1 DENTVVTHETNIKD
15 FISTPA
21 SGRRSQ
27 FRSLGCAVSPTNADH
42 RNYMDSAWD
51 KLKGHQE
58 QRDLFSRS
66 LANRRLSHAYVL
78 AGQDGIGKSRFGRL
92 LAQSLFCRNSPPESL
107 DACGECRACRSFDA
121 GSWPD
126 YIEVGLPPGKNE
138 IPIAAIAGSAEKRGR
153 EGLCFELSMTPQ
165 ASERRIAIINDA
177 HRMNAEGANALL
189 KTLEEPPA
197 QALILL
203 ISDSPDSLLPTIR
216 SRCQVVR
223 FFPLSTEDTI
233 QILLNEEMTDSE
245 QEAGTVAE
253 VCNGSITSA
262 QQLLNPELREL
273 RNTLERGLIK
283 LEKLN
288 PIETSREITNAIEKM
303 SSGTDEQRQNTQ
315 WMLRFLGDLLNQ
327 QLRKLTQGDL
337 ADPLHKRFGVRSGAD
352 LVADLLDRVLTAS
365 FQIDANSP
373 VKLVLETLFD
383 DLARMMR
390 IGPTSAR

>member
-1 DENTVVTHETNIKD
+1 
-15 FISTPA
+15 
-21 SGRRSQ
+21 
-27 FRSLGCAVSPTNADH
+27 
-42 RNYMDSAWD
+42 MDSAWD

-153 EGLCFELSMTPQ
+153 EGLCFELSMAPQ

-245 QEAGTVAE
+245 QEARTVAE

>member
-1 DENTVVTHETNIKD
+1 
-15 FISTPA
+15 
-21 SGRRSQ
+21 
-27 FRSLGCAVSPTNADH
+27 
-42 RNYMDSAWD
+42 
-51 KLKGHQE
+51 
-58 QRDLFSRS
+58 
-66 LANRRLSHAYVL
+66 
-78 AGQDGIGKSRFGRL
+78 
-92 LAQSLFCRNSPPESL
+92 
-107 DACGECRACRSFDA
+107 
-121 GSWPD
+121 
-126 YIEVGLPPGKNE
+126 
-138 IPIAAIAGSAEKRGR
+138 
-153 EGLCFELSMTPQ
+153 
-165 ASERRIAIINDA
+165 
-177 HRMNAEGANALL
+177 
-189 KTLEEPPA
+189 
-197 QALILL
+197 
-203 ISDSPDSLLPTIR
+203 
-216 SRCQVVR
+216 
-223 FFPLSTEDTI
+223 
-233 QILLNEEMTDSE
+233 MTDSE
-245 QEAGTVAE
+245 QEARTVAE

-315 WMLRFLGDLLNQ
+315 WMLRFVGDLLNQ

>member
-1 DENTVVTHETNIKD
+1 
-15 FISTPA
+15 
-21 SGRRSQ
+21 
-27 FRSLGCAVSPTNADH
+27 
-42 RNYMDSAWD
+42 MDSAWD

-153 EGLCFELSMTPQ
+153 EGLCFELSMAPQ
-165 ASERRIAIINDA
+165 ASERRVAVINDA

-245 QEAGTVAE
+245 QEARTVAE

-273 RNTLERGLIK
+273 RNTRWQ
-283 LEKLN
+283 
-288 PIETSREITNAIEKM
+288 AQ
-303 SSGTDEQRQNTQ
+303 QR
-315 WMLRFLGDLLNQ
+315 
-327 QLRKLTQGDL
+327 
-337 ADPLHKRFGVRSGAD
+337 
-352 LVADLLDRVLTAS
+352 
-365 FQIDANSP
+365 
-373 VKLVLETLFD
+373 
-383 DLARMMR
+383 
-390 IGPTSAR
+390 